1 MKTSHLLNI
10 LLAVA
15 LVILSIKI
23 VFNDNS
29 DNMKPDTTSD
39 RKIENITVDNIL
51 TRSSVRAYTDQSV
64 SEEQIDTLLRAAM
77 SAPTAVNKQPW
88 QFLVITDRATLDSI
102 AANFKNIHMAQHA
115 PAAIVVCGNLD
126 KALEG
131 DAQAYWIQDCS
142 AATENLLLAAHGM
155 GLGAVW
161 CGIYPI
167 QERVQQLRE
176 MLSIPSHLVP
186 LNVIPVGYPKAPQK
200 PKDKY
205 DPERIHFNRF

>member
-15 LVILSIKI
+15 LVILSVKI
-23 VFNDNS
+23 VYTGNNDDMNNEVTAQQ
-29 DNMKPDTTSD
+29 DQNTAL
-39 RKIENITVDNIL
+39 ENIL
-51 TRSSVRAYTDQSV
+51 TRSSVRAYTDQAISDA
-64 SEEQIDTLLRAAM
+64 QIDTLMRAAM

-88 QFLVITDRATLDSI
+88 QFLVITDRAILDSI
-102 AANFKNIHMAQHA
+102 ASNFKNIHMAQHA
-115 PAAIVVCGNLD
+115 PLAIVVCGDLD

-131 DAQAYWIQDCS
+131 DAQSYWIQDCS
-142 AATENLLLAAHGM
+142 AATENILLAAHGM

-167 QERVQQLRE
+167 QQRVDLLRD
-176 MLSIPSHLVP
+176 MLSIPSNLIP
-186 LNVIPVGYPKAPQK
+186 LNVIPVGYPKAPQN

-205 DPERIHFNRF
+205 DAARIHTNSFQ